1 MNKAYET
8 ETIIEYGGE
17 TISIPDQTTEGND
30 AIFNLFADLVMIR
43 EDFKVSFRKKGE
55 KHDQG

>member
-17 TISIPDQTTEGND
+17 IVSIPDQTIEGND
-30 AIFNLFADLVMIR
+30 AIFNLFADLVMRR

-55 KHDQG
+55 